1 MFGALRII
9 KVNDILNYYENPR
22 HAVAMS
28 EKDTLKKLFAAVGN
42 QYMLNLAEDINNNG
56 LLPNQQLVVVY
67 NDEIKK
73 YVVYEGNRRIAAIKL
88 LLNLSL
94 FDFLDAASYARAEKL
109 TKKIKNPIF
118 EVPCSDF

>member
-42 QYMLNLAEDINNNG
+42 QYMLNLAE
-56 LLPNQQLVVVY
+56 Y
-67 NDEIKK
+67 S
-73 YVVYEGNRRIAAIKL
+73 AI
-88 LLNLSL
+88 
-94 FDFLDAASYARAEKL
+94 
-109 TKKIKNPIF
+109 
-118 EVPCSDF
+118 

>member
-1 MFGALRII
+1 MSGELCII
-9 KVNDILNYYENPR
+9 KVEDIINYYENPR
-22 HAVAMS
+22 HAVGMS

-67 NDEIKK
+67 NDKIKK
-73 YVVYEGNRRIAAIKL
+73 YVVYEGNRRIAALKL

-94 FDFLDAASYARAEKL
+94 FDFLDTASYARAEKL
-109 TKKIKNPIF
+109 TKKNK
-118 EVPCSDF
+118 ESDF